1 VTFLTSSMPVI
12 KTTIES
18 TGGDPGVGATSGRV
32 RYPFVAVV
40 GHRAAKQALLLLAIE
55 PGLRGALIASAN
67 GSDNSTLARA
77 LGSLLPTAAGDTARS
92 LADRS
97 CDFERDSDAVELPLN
112 ITEDR
117 LLGALDPERT
127 IATGKREISTGLLAR
142 ANGRVLYVNDINLL
156 DSGIAAHVAHA
167 LDSRQV
173 RVEREG
179 MSAIHDAD
187 FIFVGV
193 FNSDEGE
200 PSSLL
205 RDRVGLIVDSPVNC
219 SADEGPE
226 IIDRAFRFDRDPFR
240 FADDFAFETA
250 QLKSDIEDARARLP
264 RVRVSKDQVRQ
275 ISQIAMS
282 LGVEGNRAD
291 VFALKAA
298 RANAALAGRDAVTED
313 DVVTAI
319 QLVLAPRA
327 TTLPSPREETEIHNE
342 SSQPD
347 NVEENS
353 RPEVE
358 DGDRDSIPGA
368 IEDLIVQAIDARV
381 PKDLLSPAQGTPR
394 PSRAGKRFKAST
406 STRGRYVRSAITRTR
421 DARIAIDATLRAAAP
436 FQLFRR
442 MQSELNR
449 RQSSDGEAPKA
460 PATTTQARR
469 MKIEPSDLR
478 FKEFKHRSGIL
489 FIFAVDA
496 SGSMAL
502 NRMAQ
507 AKGALTRLL
516 QQAYL
521 HRDKVALIS
530 FREASSE
537 VLLAPTRSVEL
548 AKRLVDALPAGG
560 GTPLSAGVVKAIE
573 LARLA
578 RLRGTSQAMLALF
591 TDGRANVGLGDRHA
605 SGTKST
611 IGGEL
616 GQLGAL
622 LGSEGISSVVV
633 DTKSRF
639 VSSGEGEALARI
651 LGARYFYLP
660 RSDAGSV
667 YDAIASITGRP
678 IEN

>member
-1 VTFLTSSMPVI
+1 MTLT
-12 KTTIES
+12 
-18 TGGDPGVGATSGRV
+18 

-55 PGLRGALIASAN
+55 PGLRGALIASSS
-67 GSDNSTLARA
+67 GSAESTLARA
-77 LGSLLPTAAGDTARS
+77 LGALLPRAAGGLVRSTAKS
-92 LADRS
+92 S
-97 CDFERDSDAVELPLN
+97 CDFEAGSALVELPLN

-117 LLGALDPERT
+117 LLGGLDLERT

-142 ANGRVLYVNDINLL
+142 ANARMLYANDINLL
-156 DSGIAAHVAHA
+156 DSGVAAHVAHA
-167 LDSRQV
+167 LDSRQAH
-173 RVEREG
+173 VEREG
-179 MSAIHDAD
+179 MSEIHDAD
-187 FIFVGV
+187 FILVGI
-193 FNSDEGE
+193 FKSDEGE
-200 PSSLL
+200 LSSLL
-205 RDRVGLIVDSPVNC
+205 RDRVGLIVDSPVDC
-219 SADEGPE
+219 SADDRAE
-226 IIDRAFRFDRDPFR
+226 IIDRAFRFDRDPFI

-250 QLKSDIEDARARLP
+250 QLKRNIEDARARLP

-275 ISQIAMS
+275 ISQIALR

-313 DVVTAI
+313 DVITAI

-327 TTLPSPREETEIHNE
+327 TTLAPPREETEEQNE
-342 SSQPD
+342 SSQQD
-347 NVEENS
+347 DVEENS

-358 DGDRDSIPGA
+358 DGIRDSVPGA
-368 IEDLIVQAIDARV
+368 IEDMIVQAMDGRV
-381 PKDLLSPAQGTPR
+381 PKDLLSPAHRTPR

-406 STRGRYVRSAITRTR
+406 STRGRYIRSAINRTR
-421 DARIAIDATLRAAAP
+421 DSRIAIDATLRAAAP
-436 FQLFRR
+436 FQSFRR
-442 MQSELNR
+442 VRSELNR
-449 RQSSDGEAPKA
+449 KQSSDGEALKEAAKTP
-460 PATTTQARR
+460 QNRR
-469 MKIEPSDLR
+469 VKIEPSDLR

-516 QQAYL
+516 QQAYV

-530 FREASSE
+530 FRGERSD

-573 LARLA
+573 LSRIS
-578 RLRGTSQAMLALF
+578 RLRGTSQTMLVLF
-591 TDGRANVGLGDRHA
+591 TDGRANVALGDGHA
-605 SGTKST
+605 RGTRST
-611 IGGEL
+611 IGEEL
-616 GQLGAL
+616 EQLGAL
-622 LGSEGISSVVV
+622 LGSEEISSVVV

-639 VSSGEGEALARI
+639 VSSGEGEALARM
-651 LGARYFYLP
+651 LGGRYFYLP
-660 RSDAGSV
+660 RDDAESV
-667 YDAIASITGRP
+667 FDAISSITGRP
-678 IEN
+678 SKN